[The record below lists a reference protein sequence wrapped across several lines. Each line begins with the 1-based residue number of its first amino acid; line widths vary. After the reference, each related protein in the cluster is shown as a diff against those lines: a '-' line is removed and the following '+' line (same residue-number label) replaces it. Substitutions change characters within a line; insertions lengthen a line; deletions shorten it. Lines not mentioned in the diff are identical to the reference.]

1 MCLTLGR
8 KPPTLKTARNY
19 HEKQYTGLRMKAL
32 TLETELDYFLER
44 LFETGIWGHKEK
56 KFPFV

>member
-1 MCLTLGR
+1 ME
-8 KPPTLKTARNY
+8 RNY
-19 HEKQYTGLRMKAL
+19 QDKQYKGLRMKAL

-44 LFETGIWGHKEK
+44 LFETGICGQKEK